1 MGQFDR
7 HRAVVLKVEGTGESS
22 RVLHLLTE
30 GAGLLQCVARGA
42 AKSMRRFGGCLEPF
56 TSGSFLLRRGCRGRP
71 TLEAVDAVTS
81 RFGIS
86 GSVGA
91 LALACCAC
99 EWVLRVVHGG
109 DDGSEWLEDLEAV
122 LDRASCPGSRLV
134 SLLVWYEVK
143 VLTRTGVMPD
153 PDVCGLCGL
162 TLGDGGGTLLAS
174 TDGVLVHGLHGA
186 GGAVVDEATR
196 RILVTMV
203 HRPLA
208 TVARLSMTAEQGRSA
223 LRVTELLAGHQ
234 IGFVPRSRGFA
245 VSTLVGSDR

>member
-1 MGQFDR
+1 MGQFDH

-30 GAGLLQCVARGA
+30 DSGLLQCVARGA
-42 AKSMRRFGGCLEPF
+42 AKSVRRFGGCIEPF
-56 TSGSFLLRRGCRGRP
+56 TSGSFLLRRGGRGRP
-71 TLEAVDAVTS
+71 TLEAVDGAVS

-86 GSVGA
+86 SSVGA

-109 DDGSEWLEDLEAV
+109 DDGREWVEDLERLLDLAAV
-122 LDRASCPGSRLV
+122 PGSRLV
-134 SLLVWYEVK
+134 ALFVWYEVQ

-153 PDVCGLCGL
+153 PEVCGVCGLR
-162 TLGDGGGTLLAS
+162 LGEGGGTLLAS
-174 TDGVLVHGLHGA
+174 ADGVLVHGLHGA

-203 HRPLA
+203 QRPLA
-208 TVARLSMTAEQGRSA
+208 TVARLNLTAEQGRSA

-245 VSTLVGSDR
+245 VHTLVGGER